1 MNTIGWRGLVIAG
14 MICSVISLTSCSG
27 VQMEVD
33 ESPGPQE
40 LAGYNLTI
48 GEPTTGE
55 VFEGMYIKSQSA
67 EGGTANLGSCRK
79 VL

>member
-1 MNTIGWRGLVIAG
+1 
-14 MICSVISLTSCSG
+14 
-27 VQMEVD
+27 MEVD